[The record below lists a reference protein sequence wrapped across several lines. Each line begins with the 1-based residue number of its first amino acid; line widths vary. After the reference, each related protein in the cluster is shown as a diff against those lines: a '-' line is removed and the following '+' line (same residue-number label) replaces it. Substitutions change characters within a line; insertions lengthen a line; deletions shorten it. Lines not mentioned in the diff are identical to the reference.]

1 MDGCLEIIYIY
12 IQNGVVIFF
21 LIIRK
26 FDSEANMFQ
35 VKYHR
40 SSKHIHIINL
50 LKTMKQ

>member
-26 FDSEANMFQ
+26 FDYEANMFQ
-35 VKYHR
+35 VKV
-40 SSKHIHIINL
+40 SQTSKHIHITNL